1 MNGDK
6 HPEADPNADDSA
18 NPNPPSA
25 RAPCDGPLEQAIA
38 CEGLIPLGWE
48 LREELPPESRLAA
61 LNGANEALVRSC
73 DGLEEP
79 RRKLDDANELGQEL
93 QRLDAKLDLVLELLA
108 EWLQAPT
115 LPPTVQVRFNAVG
128 LCWEAEELPA
138 EGSLL
143 RIELHLCSRIPRPV
157 VLYARVVRVH
167 PSDNGGAR
175 AVVEFVG
182 VSEGLAD
189 ALERMVFRRH
199 RREVAQLRGQRRGPA
214 D

>member
-6 HPEADPNADDSA
+6 HPEADPNANR
-18 NPNPPSA
+18 NPNRPSA
-25 RAPCDGPLEQAIA
+25 RTSCDGPLEQALA
-38 CEGLIPLGWE
+38 CEGLLPLGWE
-48 LREELPPESRLAA
+48 VRAELPSESRFAA

-79 RRKLDDANELGQEL
+79 RRKLDDVNELGQEL
-93 QRLDAKLDLVLELLA
+93 QRLDAKLDLILELLA

-115 LPPTVQVRFNAVG
+115 LPPAVQVRFNAVG
-128 LCWEAEELPA
+128 LCWEAEDLP
-138 EGSLL
+138 EPGSLL
-143 RIELHLCSRIPRPV
+143 RLELHLCSRIPRPV
-157 VLYARVVRVH
+157 ILYGRVVRVH
-167 PSDNGGAR
+167 PVNGGGAR
-175 AVVEFVG
+175 AVIEFVG